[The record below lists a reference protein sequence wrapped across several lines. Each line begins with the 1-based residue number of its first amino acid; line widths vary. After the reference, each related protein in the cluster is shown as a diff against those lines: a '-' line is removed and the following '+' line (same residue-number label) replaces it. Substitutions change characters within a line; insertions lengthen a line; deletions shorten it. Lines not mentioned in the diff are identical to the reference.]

1 MKRTLAL
8 LIVLI
13 GMAFEEPCT
22 AFSQNLQAK
31 DTLVSLTTNEVRALL
46 KLKAERDYL
55 RKQVSVLT
63 RNDSIS
69 QIVISDQVKTID
81 EWKMIV
87 VERDRTIENLNEDV
101 ETQNNRKKFWRT
113 TTLVGI
119 PSALIGG
126 ILIVLL

>member
-1 MKRTLAL
+1 MKQTLVL
-8 LIVLI
+8 LIALI
-13 GMAFEEPCT
+13 VMAFAEPCV

-31 DTLVSLTTNEVRALL
+31 DTLVSLTTSEVRSLL

-55 RKQVSVLT
+55 LKQVTLLT
-63 RNDSIS
+63 RGDSIS
-69 QIVISDQVKTID
+69 QMVIKDQVKTID

-87 VERDRTIENLNEDV
+87 VERDRSIEKLKGDV
-101 ETQNNRKKFWRT
+101 ETQTNRKEFWRT

-119 PSALIGG
+119 PSALIAG

>member
-1 MKRTLAL
+1 
-8 LIVLI
+8 LI
-13 GMAFEEPCT
+13 GMAFAEPCT

-69 QIVISDQVKTID
+69 QIVIGDQIKTID

-87 VERDRTIENLNEDV
+87 VERDRTIEKLNGDV
-101 ETQNNRKKFWRT
+101 EKQTNRKKFWRT

-119 PSALIGG
+119 PSALIAG

>member
-1 MKRTLAL
+1 M
-8 LIVLI
+8 
-13 GMAFEEPCT
+13 
-22 AFSQNLQAK
+22 S
-31 DTLVSLTTNEVRALL
+31 DTLVSLTTSEVRALL

-55 RKQVSVLT
+55 LKQVTLLT
-63 RNDSIS
+63 RGDSIS
-69 QIVISDQVKTID
+69 QMVIVDQIKTID

-87 VERDRTIENLNEDV
+87 AERDRTIQKLNGDV
-101 ETQNNRKKFWRT
+101 EKQTNRKKFWRT

>member
-1 MKRTLAL
+1 M
-8 LIVLI
+8 
-13 GMAFEEPCT
+13 

-31 DTLVSLTTNEVRALL
+31 DTLVSLTTSEVRSLL

-55 RKQVSVLT
+55 LKQVTLLT
-63 RNDSIS
+63 RGDSIS
-69 QIVISDQVKTID
+69 QMVIKDQVKTID

-87 VERDRTIENLNEDV
+87 VERDRSIEKLKGDV
-101 ETQNNRKKFWRT
+101 ETQTNRKEFWRT

-119 PSALIGG
+119 PSALIAG